1 MNAQMSA
8 QMSAPMNA
16 QAPPPTGNLQ
26 NPLWRREPPKNQDF
40 PHWPYQYMQTLPG
53 AQSDTGKVAGE
64 SSNRWYEM
72 AALNSV
78 PSHPAWQAGMQ
89 CATTLNLHNMGQAP
103 APQAMSPQTNA
114 QMSAQR
120 NAQMNAQMNA
130 QATTL
135 NRHDMGQAIA
145 TQSKVG
151 AGMTTSR
158 WWSIKWFKSSS
169 LQSLPNL
176 MTTEP
181 EEKLAVVPI
190 FDLTRFNLDVSLDGL
205 FTKLKAH
212 GAHRNC
218 KLLHGVIT
226 HLS

>member
-169 LQSLPNL
+169 CLTQLSPVSSKSDDDS
-176 MTTEP
+176 EP

-190 FDLTRFNLDVSLDGL
+190 FDLT
-205 FTKLKAH
+205 H